1 MENSLQTESV
11 ADYLTA
17 LKSSPRLGGQVVHHE
32 ELAERPAVFGK
43 NRIDW
48 PKALEEAL
56 KQTGIAALYQHQAS
70 ATDAV
75 RRGENV
81 IVSTPT
87 ASGKSLIYNLP
98 VFEQIMRAPDS
109 TALYLFPLKALAQDQ
124 LRAIQELSSL
134 LPQDLVP
141 GRGNL

>member
-1 MENSLQTESV
+1 MKSWLNILLVSGRTG
-11 ADYLTA
+11 LT
-17 LKSSPRLGGQVVHHE
+17 G
-32 ELAERPAVFGK
+32 
-43 NRIDW
+43 
-48 PKALEEAL
+48 PKPLEDGL
-56 KQTGIAALYQHQAS
+56 KQMGIEALYQHQVS

-75 RRGENV
+75 RKGENV

-124 LRAIQELSSL
+124 LRPCRNCHPCCRKS
-134 LPQDLVP
+134 
-141 GRGNL
+141 